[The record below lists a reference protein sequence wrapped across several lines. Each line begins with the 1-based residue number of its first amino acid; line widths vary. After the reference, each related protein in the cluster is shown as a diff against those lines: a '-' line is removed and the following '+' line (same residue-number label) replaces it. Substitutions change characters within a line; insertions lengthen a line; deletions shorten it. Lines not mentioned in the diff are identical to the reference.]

1 MMFIRGRGFMMGLTM
16 RDQGMRSIQVTTLV
30 EVWPWRLIRGRY
42 FMMGLTMSIRGRYF
56 MVGIATRFIV
66 SRHFLMGLTMII
78 SRYFMVGIDTWFIG
92 SRHFMIGLTMIIRGR
107 YFMVGLAM
115 GFIGCR
121 YVMTMCRN
129 FITVL
134 VMVAVVLMREL
145 RCAMHRGPVR
155 SVEAG
160 GQLRYDGRTQGP
172 AHVDRVLLGLAV
184 SVPLVLAMIYVSSV
198 RLIFSVFAMAM
209 AAIAV
214 VIVAIVVLR
223 IAVAA
228 VIMSIVSIS
237 TVPVPGA
244 VIESKSEPVSTL
256 CHCKQQHGE
265 EKQFHPHQNSI
276 VCP

>member
-1 MMFIRGRGFMMGLTM
+1 MVGLSMMLIRGRSFMKGLT
-16 RDQGMRSIQVTTLV
+16 MRSIQVTTLV
-30 EVWPWRLIRGRY
+30 EVGPERLIKGRY
-42 FMMGLTMSIRGRYF
+42 FLMGLTMIIRGRYF
-56 MVGIATRFIV
+56 MVGIATRVIV
-66 SRHFLMGLTMII
+66 SRHFM
-78 SRYFMVGIDTWFIG
+78 
-92 SRHFMIGLTMIIRGR
+92 GLTMIIRGR
-107 YFMVGLAM
+107 YFMVGLAT

-121 YVMTMCRN
+121 YFMTMCRN

-145 RCAMHRGPVR
+145 RCALHRGPVR

-160 GQLRYDGRTQGP
+160 CQLRYDGRAQGP

-184 SVPLVLAMIYVSSV
+184 SVPLVLAMIYVSSM
-198 RLIFSVFAMAM
+198 RLIFSVSAMAM

-265 EKQFHPHQNSI
+265 EKQLHPHQNSI

>member
-1 MMFIRGRGFMMGLTM
+1 MMLMRGRSFMKGLT
-16 RDQGMRSIQVTTLV
+16 MRSIQVTTLV
-30 EVWPWRLIRGRY
+30 EVGPERLIKGRY
-42 FMMGLTMSIRGRYF
+42 FLMGLTMIIRGRYF
-56 MVGIATRFIV
+56 MVGIATRVIV
-66 SRHFLMGLTMII
+66 SRHFMGLTMII

-92 SRHFMIGLTMIIRGR
+92 SRHFMMGLTMIIRGR
-107 YFMVGLAM
+107 YFMVGLAT

-121 YVMTMCRN
+121 YFMTMCRN

-145 RCAMHRGPVR
+145 RCALHRGPVR

-184 SVPLVLAMIYVSSV
+184 SVPLVLAMIYVSSM
-198 RLIFSVFAMAM
+198 RLIFSVSAMAM

-228 VIMSIVSIS
+228 AIMSIVSIS

-256 CHCKQQHGE
+256 CHCKQQHGKE
-265 EKQFHPHQNSI
+265 EQVHPHKNSI

>member
-1 MMFIRGRGFMMGLTM
+1 
-16 RDQGMRSIQVTTLV
+16 
-30 EVWPWRLIRGRY
+30 
-42 FMMGLTMSIRGRYF
+42 
-56 MVGIATRFIV
+56 
-66 SRHFLMGLTMII
+66 
-78 SRYFMVGIDTWFIG
+78 MVGIDMGFIG
-92 SRHFMIGLTMIIRGR
+92 SR
-107 YFMVGLAM
+107 YF
-115 GFIGCR
+115 
-121 YVMTMCRN
+121 MTMCRN

-134 VMVAVVLMREL
+134 VAVVLMREL

-184 SVPLVLAMIYVSSV
+184 SVPLVLAMIYVTSV
-198 RLIFSVFAMAM
+198 RLIFSVSAMAM
-209 AAIAV
+209 TAIAV

-228 VIMSIVSIS
+228 AIMSIVSIS

-244 VIESKSEPVSTL
+244 VIKSKSEPVSTL

-265 EKQFHPHQNSI
+265 EKQLHPHQNSI